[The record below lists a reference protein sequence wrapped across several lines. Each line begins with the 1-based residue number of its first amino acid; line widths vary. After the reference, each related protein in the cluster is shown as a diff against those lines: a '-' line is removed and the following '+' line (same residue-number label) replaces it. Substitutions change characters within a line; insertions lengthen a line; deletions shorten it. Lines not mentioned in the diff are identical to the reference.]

1 MGKVVELSHSVRVC
15 HLCARTHIVPA
26 APATYIETIPFEERY
41 CPECFSEQLEVE
53 VSEDN

>member
-1 MGKVVELSHSVRVC
+1 MSKVIELSHSVRVC

-26 APATYIETIPFEERY
+26 ALATYIETIPFEERY